1 MKIHNGVYRPTPPE
15 GKADHP
21 MGWSNVFLWA
31 RPTPTHRPTPTGF
44 EAASRPA
51 DPPGPRQAKN
61 GPVMDL
67 ADGSPCEDPTHPIG
81 GSNGR
86 FAAVVTEPPQ
96 VWGGSATTQW
106 QGET

>member
-1 MKIHNGVYRPTPPE
+1 
-15 GKADHP
+15 
-21 MGWSNVFLWA
+21 MGWSNVFLGSKPIHL
-31 RPTPTHRPTPTGF
+31 RRHTPSGF
-44 EAASRPA
+44 EATFRPA

-67 ADGSPCEDPTHPIG
+67 ANGSPCEVPTHLIG
-81 GSNGR
+81 GSNER
-86 FAAVVTEPPQ
+86 FAAVVADPPQ